1 MFFHCLK
8 FVIISWKTGEAH
20 IKSVFFICTIISAKY
35 HLTRRI
41 IGSRRDLLLRLARDL
56 LPRRDRVYP
65 FFIASIPRCTYTL
78 ANGCGQI
85 TVLPAFETLLTLR
98 ILARRARLTSLC
110 PVENDDITIKLP
122 SAYGNWL
129 NYQISSTNINT
140 STPRDPGLWLRGS
153 ILNDMNLPVRTIV
166 RRAFIATISPK
177 RECAHSV

>member
-1 MFFHCLK
+1 LFHAEK
-8 FVIISWKTGEAH
+8 NRTGAL
-20 IKSVFFICTIISAKY
+20 IRSFFIFTNVRKISLFNAAN
-35 HLTRRI
+35 HR
-41 IGSRRDLLLRLARDL
+41 GSRRDSSSRLARDL

-65 FFIASIPRCTYTL
+65 FFIASIPRCTYTF

-140 STPRDPGLWLRGS
+140 STPRD
-153 ILNDMNLPVRTIV
+153 
-166 RRAFIATISPK
+166 RASGFEVQS
-177 RECAHSV
+177 